1 MSAIPGAV
9 DADRGPPM
17 AVPLAPA
24 ALLGGPA
31 AGHLLAVRTG
41 EPATDQPDGPDR
53 DEPAG

>member
-41 EPATDQPDGPDR
+41 EPATDRPDGPDR